1 MMLPTIILRIE
12 RWKFNKDFGVYVSNQ
27 GSFKDR
33 YKRRIPVKIDKHG
46 YCRIN
51 TERGFISAHRLVMFT
66 WRPIPNAEALTVD
79 HLNHNK
85 RDNSVQNLE
94 WVTKEENLRRASED
108 QLSTAMKEV
117 KKSCKVRAEQTP
129 EQQIYAN
136 IPNRQLAK
144 EHRFKCV
151 TTGVIFENGLAAAA
165 WAREQANMTNAG
177 TVRSSSER
185 LVAACKRDGKW
196 YNMDW
201 IMLPKESEE
210 A

>member
-33 YKRRIPVKIDKHG
+33 YKRLIPVKIDSKG
-46 YCRIN
+46 YCRIK
-51 TERGFISAHRLVMFT
+51 TECGFVSAHRLVMFT

-94 WVTKEENLRRASED
+94 WVTKEENLRRADED
-108 QLSTAMKEV
+108 RLSTAMREL
-117 KKSCKVRAEQTP
+117 KKSCKIKAEQTH

-136 IPNRQLAK
+136 VPNRQLAK
-144 EHRFKCV
+144 EHKFKCV
-151 TTGVIFENGLAAAA
+151 TTGDVFENGLAAAA
-165 WAREQANMTNAG
+165 WARQRANMTSSG
-177 TVRSSSER
+177 TVKNSSER

-201 IMLPKESEE
+201 VMLPKESEE
-210 A
+210 K